1 MVRKYILFNPFLGY
15 IKNLPSF
22 LDMVRLLFP
31 LVVLSSC
38 IMHAQFDEFSVMG
51 LPTATAAEIT
61 AITAANEGALAY
73 ASDEDRLYLFDGTD
87 WNVMVRQSDLNVYSG
102 FFLVSATGTV
112 TVSGLPFQ
120 PRNITFTAHANV
132 ESLNLN
138 ADNGVRNNE
147 RGIANAFASANGF
160 ARDDSGSIV
169 QQTIAIGG
177 HGNSINDIS
186 RYASSAHCIGLRY
199 GNQNG
204 DSLGTTSATLTNFN
218 PDGFT
223 VNVDS
228 FADGLVVLYTAYN

>member
-1 MVRKYILFNPFLGY
+1 M
-15 IKNLPSF
+15 
-22 LDMVRLLFP
+22 
-31 LVVLSSC
+31 
-38 IMHAQFDEFSVMG
+38 
-51 LPTATAAEIT
+51 
-61 AITAANEGALAY
+61 
-73 ASDEDRLYLFDGTD
+73 
-87 WNVMVRQSDLNVYSG
+87 
-102 FFLVSATGTV
+102 
-112 TVSGLPFQ
+112 
-120 PRNITFTAHANV
+120 

-204 DSLGTTSATLTNFN
+204 DSLGTTSAILTNFN

>member
-1 MVRKYILFNPFLGY
+1 
-15 IKNLPSF
+15 
-22 LDMVRLLFP
+22 MVRLLFP

-38 IMHAQFDEFSVMG
+38 IMHAQLDEFSVMG

-73 ASDEDRLYLFDGTD
+73 ASDEDRLYLFDGTN
-87 WNVMVRQSDLNVYSG
+87 WNVMVRQSDMNVYSG
-102 FFLVSATGTV
+102 FFLVSATGSIS
-112 TVSGLPFQ
+112 VSGLPFQ

-132 ESLNLN
+132 ESINLN
-138 ADNGVRNNE
+138 SDNGIRNNE
-147 RGIANAFASANGF
+147 RGIANAFASCNGF
-160 ARDDSGSIV
+160 VRDDSGSIV
-169 QQTIAIGG
+169 QQSISIGA

-186 RYASSAHCIGLRY
+186 RYASSSHCVGIRY

-204 DSLGTTSATLTNFN
+204 DLLGITSMTCTSLN